1 MVVGFRRS
9 ISFQTE
15 ARSQQQQQRARS
27 SYRARSA
34 SLPSR
39 FHPLVSDLGDAC
51 RCLRCWAEG
60 EGRPAARSPSP
71 AWLAE
76 GVALLAVLLSALSQ
90 LLRHPLARDPLRR
103 SPLLLPLLDS
113 FLRLADAH
121 ALLRSSLLSLPALLS
136 RARSAL
142 LRRDPAR
149 LSSALRSLRRSLPRR
164 LRLPSPS
171 PAPPPPPTT
180 SPPPSPT
187 PPPPSPPP
195 HPPSSP
201 ASPPSPPPPPPPS
214 PPPPRPAPPGSP
226 PPPPSCPIASPSP
239 ARASSSSAAAAGRV
253 WWVVD
258 LLRWRW
264 RTRSNKPPAE
274 TKRGEAVDGEE
285 EEEMDR
291 REALEKLEEL
301 EDCVRN
307 LEGGCENVY
316 RALVNTRVTLLNIL
330 TPSF

>member
-15 ARSQQQQQRARS
+15 ARSQQQQQQQRARS

-39 FHPLVSDLGDAC
+39 FHPLVSDLGEAC

-60 EGRPAARSPSP
+60 EGRPAARTPRP

-103 SPLLLPLLDS
+103 SRLLLPLLDS

-121 ALLRSSLLSLPALLS
+121 ALLRSSLLSLPPSSPAPL
-136 RARSAL
+136 RPPPPRPRPPL
-142 LRRDPAR
+142 LRPP
-149 LSSALRSLRRSLPRR
+149 LPPP
-164 LRLPSPS
+164 L
-171 PAPPPPPTT
+171 PAPPPPP
-180 SPPPSPT
+180 PPPLPL
-187 PPPPSPPP
+187 PR
-195 HPPSSP
+195 PSSSADDI
-201 ASPPSPPPPPPPS
+201 ASAVADAASAVAAAS
-214 PPPPRPAPPGSP
+214 SALFSGVAALSASASAPPCSTWVAAA
-226 PPPPSCPIASPSP
+226 SCPIASPSP

-274 TKRGEAVDGEE
+274 TKRGEAVAGEE